1 MPRKGRKTTKR
12 RTKGG
17 FYSFSGSEGG
27 IPGAAAWRSN
37 SEMGEF
43 SLSNRGGNAQF
54 GARRRKNK
62 KTKRRRM
69 RGGGSYG
76 QAVAGYVGTGARGLA
91 DGVDVSQPA
100 GKASGGAFNNYGA
113 QPGSGHGSVISTK

>member
-1 MPRKGRKTTKR
+1 MPRRRTAKR

-17 FYSFSGSEGG
+17 YYGYNGGLSGAV
-27 IPGAAAWRSN
+27 GAADWARG
-37 SEMGEF
+37 SEMGDF

-54 GARRRKNK
+54 GARRRKGK

-76 QAVAGYVGTGARGLA
+76 QAVAGFTGDGTARGL
-91 DGVDVSQPA
+91 GGYNDVSQPA
-100 GKASGGAFNNYGA
+100 GKAAGGQFNNYGA
-113 QPGSGHGSVISTK
+113 QPGSGHGSFISTK